1 MRRYLL
7 AAVMAVLVAPLVACG
22 GDGPSATT
30 PGMAPRGTQ
39 MTTTKPAR
47 QDLTNKISLTG
58 KVEMNPV
65 YGLASPIDGEIRYF
79 DVQPST
85 ATPTRATGV
94 ANVWANNKATRVDV
108 PAGSNFAGRLV
119 DDRAKVTAGM
129 PIVSARY
136 AGYGIVADIDAA
148 NAYKI
153 VDALATVRVQ
163 IQSGPGP
170 FGCSVLGTIAALPA
184 GTIPEPPAPDPAEGD
199 PATQP
204 QTNPNPAGQGS
215 AATGMRLVCA
225 APADVKLINGA
236 GATLEIVTAS
246 VTNVMVLPVEAV
258 AGSQGKG
265 QVDVMQPDGTRKT
278 VEVEL
283 GLTDGKV
290 IEIRSGLT
298 GDEEVAVPGPNLPPG
313 ANDQP
318 SGPGK
323 PPVVISK

>member
-1 MRRYLL
+1 VRRLL
-7 AAVMAVLVAPLVACG
+7 SVAVMALIVTPLVACS
-22 GDGPSATT
+22 DNGPSSNT
-30 PGMAPRGTQ
+30 PDMAPRGTQ
-39 MTTTKPAR
+39 MTTTKPSR
-47 QDLTNKISLTG
+47 QDLTNKVSLTG

-79 DVQPST
+79 DLQPST
-85 ATPTRATGV
+85 ATPTRPTGV
-94 ANVWANNKATRVDV
+94 ANVWANNKATRVEV

-170 FGCSVLGTIAALPA
+170 FACTVLGTIAALPA

-225 APADVKLINGA
+225 APTDVKLINGA
-236 GATLEIVTAS
+236 GATLEVVTAS
-246 VTNVMVLPVEAV
+246 VTNVLVLPVEAV

-290 IEIRSGLT
+290 IEIKSGLT

-323 PPVVISK
+323 PVVISK

>member
-1 MRRYLL
+1 
-7 AAVMAVLVAPLVACG
+7 
-22 GDGPSATT
+22 
-30 PGMAPRGTQ
+30 
-39 MTTTKPAR
+39 
-47 QDLTNKISLTG
+47 
-58 KVEMNPV
+58 V

-79 DVQPST
+79 DVQPPTS
-85 ATPTRATGV
+85 TPTRPTAA

-108 PAGSNFAGRLV
+108 PAGSSFAGRLV

-170 FGCSVLGTIAALPA
+170 FACSVLGTIAALPP
-184 GTIPEPPAPDPAEGD
+184 GTVPEPPAPDPAEGD

-204 QTNPNPAGQGS
+204 QTNPNPNPAGQGS

-236 GATLEIVTAS
+236 GATLEVVTAS
-246 VTNVMVLPVEAV
+246 VTNVLVLPVEAV

-265 QVDVMQPDGTRKT
+265 QVDVMQPDGTKKT

-323 PPVVISK
+323 PVVISK